1 MEPLCP
7 SPPRAA
13 GCPASWSVDG
23 PGADTASAPVHT
35 AVESWCKRRVV
46 CALRFRTAA
55 RSMLRAPLASSGR
68 GVTSQPSSS
77 PTVARSARGGRLGP
91 WLAAER
97 GVRERRLR
105 QQLGVEGPV
114 RRWDAGL
121 AAPRFFAR
129 HLGAGGA
136 GLAVGEAVTPAGPGS
151 GATGRVSSGPCWA
164 SSSWAEPQL
173 VLGCERVKQ
182 LGHGHLKG
190 HRPGERASAAWATYV
205 SF

>member
-1 MEPLCP
+1 MRAEAPHSSTQHAE
-7 SPPRAA
+7 SPA
-13 GCPASWSVDG
+13 GFLW
-23 PGADTASAPVHT
+23 T
-35 AVESWCKRRVV
+35 
-46 CALRFRTAA
+46 
-55 RSMLRAPLASSGR
+55 
-68 GVTSQPSSS
+68 GVASQPSSS
-77 PTVARSARGGRLGP
+77 PTVTRSARGGRLGP

-173 VLGCERVKQ
+173 VLGCERVKR
-182 LGHGHLKG
+182 LGHRHLKG
-190 HRPGERASAAWATYV
+190 HAQGSGLVLHGPPT
-205 SF
+205 